1 MSNGRAP
8 IGGTTGVNGERYEGG
23 QFLPSTEL
31 PKQTAKARRA
41 ATAKQEIAPYVWEVA
56 PAGKTSL
63 YRPISAFLDA
73 QRLRSTGVAAAH
85 MPSIE
90 GHARMY
96 STFNVAEMLLLI
108 EAYEAGER
116 WMNAG

>member
-1 MSNGRAP
+1 MTTRRAP
-8 IGGTTGVNGERYEGG
+8 IGGTTGTNGERYEGG

-31 PKQTAKARRA
+31 PKLPTKTRRA
-41 ATAKQEIAPYVWEVA
+41 GSGKQEVAPYVWEVA

-63 YRPISAFLDA
+63 YRVISAFMDW
-73 QRLRSTGVAAAH
+73 QRYRSTGVAAAH

-96 STFNVAEMLLLI
+96 TTFNVAEMLLLI
-108 EAYEAGER
+108 DAYEAGER
-116 WMNAG
+116 WMNA